1 MIRMSSNRINN
12 NNNSSNNNKTNENEN
27 GNETIKW
34 KNNNNVGYNVNKKRL
49 IYRQKTN
56 NKINKINNKNRN
68 KIVSANASHKVYTG
82 ANRKVYTGK
91 VRTLPLKK
99 IVEKKYLVPN
109 NTTANKV
116 YRQRMGKTKKWD
128 KIHVSSKVRKPINRN
143 RGVVTTKTRNVAQKL
158 FSTFPNNVS
167 QTNIRPNTTKK
178 LPNRLG
184 EFVNRDFNTLVNNT
198 NNIFTRGLKLIY
210 SKSVYTQIIKFLSNK
225 NTNSRKGIIAKQ
237 IEQIKNNYI
246 PLSDSMKSRD
256 FNKRTRGDTN
266 FEIDFLFLIW
276 LDLTHDGSTKRTFQ
290 EFLKSNFKN
299 IFIKRDITLPRGNT
313 PMINNILSLYTTDTG
328 IKQGTDGII
337 SKKGTVSWEKTI
349 KHNLDHIFGIN
360 EGISI
365 LSTQI
370 NVNSIKSNVTN
381 PLLVHIDS
389 ESKRGVITKLQ
400 ERSKLGDKRKIMK
413 FNNITN
419 LIDPGVYKSDSFK
432 SELSPFLT
440 QNSPKSRHYW
450 NFDETNFKIGNLWMK
465 PTLNDTYIINNGIR
479 EVNAGVSAAQANAAA
494 NTNIDTMLG
503 KFLGDFAQ
511 ILFLA
516 NLSQSKSGIALGT
529 NDAMMSAMYIFIFT
543 RCKIRNPPLLIID
556 TGENNSALF
565 YGFNNGNYINLS
577 KGVKNTSVHRLK
589 IIQRAPNTNMTTRN
603 NRFPSEAR
611 TRIVSRL
618 NTINENYNSQTQ
630 TNKKR
635 PRISTPASTSPSIQK
650 RNNNNKNRPTKKR
663 NVGVFGTLRQKLF
676 KF

>member
-12 NNNSSNNNKTNENEN
+12 NNSSNNNKTNTNENE
-27 GNETIKW
+27 NETIKRR
-34 KNNNNVGYNVNKKRL
+34 NNNNVGYNLNKNRL
-49 IYRQKTN
+49 IYRPKTIIKN
-56 NKINKINNKNRN
+56 NNKNRN
-68 KIVSANASHKVYTG
+68 KIVS

-99 IVEKKYLVPN
+99 IVEKKYLVPK

-116 YRQRMGKTKKWD
+116 YRQKMGKLAPRKYGE
-128 KIHVSSKVRKPINRN
+128 VSSKVRKPINRY
-143 RGVVTTKTRNVAQKL
+143 RGVVATNKKSIL
-158 FSTFPNNVS
+158 ETFPNNVS

-184 EFVNRDFNTLVNNT
+184 EFVNRDFNTLVNNA

-246 PLSDSMKSRD
+246 SLSDSMKSRD
-256 FNKRTRGDTN
+256 FNKRTQDDTN

-313 PMINNILSLYTTDTG
+313 PMINNILGLYTTDTG
-328 IKQGTDGII
+328 IKQGADGNI
-337 SKKGTVSWEKTI
+337 SKKGTASWEKTI
-349 KHNLDHIFGIN
+349 KHNLDRIFGIN

-370 NVNSIKSNVTN
+370 NVNSIKSNVKN

-419 LIDPGVYKSDSFK
+419 LIDPGVYKSDSFE

-450 NFDETNFKIGNLWMK
+450 NFDETNFKIGNLWIK
-465 PTLNDTYIINNGIR
+465 PTLNDTYILNNGNR
-479 EVNAGVSAAQANAAA
+479 EVNAGVSRAQANAAA
-494 NTNIDTMLG
+494 NTNINTMLG

-516 NLSQSKSGIALGT
+516 NLSQSKPGIALGT

-565 YGFNNGNYINLS
+565 YGFNDSNYINLS
-577 KGVKNTSVHRLK
+577 KGAINTSVHK
-589 IIQRAPNTNMTTRN
+589 IKTIQRAPNTNMTMRN
-603 NRFPSEAR
+603 NRFPSSSKR
-611 TRIVSRL
+611 TRTVSRL
-618 NTINENYNSQTQ
+618 TTINENFNSPSPL

-635 PRISTPASTSPSIQK
+635 KTNTPPPKKQSLWEK
-650 RNNNNKNRPTKKR
+650 TKKA
-663 NVGVFGTLRQKLF
+663 LF
-676 KF
+676 KKKK

>member
-1 MIRMSSNRINN
+1 MSMIRMSSNRINN
-12 NNNSSNNNKTNENEN
+12 NNSSNNNKTNTNENE
-27 GNETIKW
+27 NETIKRR
-34 KNNNNVGYNVNKKRL
+34 NNNNVGYNQITKFL
-49 IYRQKTN
+49 S
-56 NKINKINNKNRN
+56 NKNRN
-68 KIVSANASHKVYTG
+68 KIVSANG
-82 ANRKVYTGK
+82 KVYTGK

-99 IVEKKYLVPN
+99 IVEKKFLVPES
-109 NTTANKV
+109 TTANNV
-116 YRQRMGKTKKWD
+116 YRQKMGKTKKFERI
-128 KIHVSSKVRKPINRN
+128 KVSSKVRKPINRN
-143 RGVVTTKTRNVAQKL
+143 RGVVATNKKSIL
-158 FSTFPNNVS
+158 GTFPNKVS
-167 QTNIRPNTTKK
+167 QTNIRPNTIKK

-184 EFVNRDFNTLVNNT
+184 GFVNQDFNTLVNNA

-237 IEQIKNNYI
+237 IEQIQNNYI
-246 PLSDSMKSRD
+246 PLSNDMKTRD

-313 PMINNILSLYTTDTG
+313 PMINNILGLYTNDTG

-337 SKKGTVSWEKTI
+337 SKKGTGSWEKTI
-349 KHNLDHIFGIN
+349 KHNLDRIFEIN
-360 EGISI
+360 EGIII
-365 LSTQI
+365 LPTQI
-370 NVNSIKSNVTN
+370 NVNFIKSNVTN

-389 ESKRGVITKLQ
+389 ESDRGVITKLQ

-419 LIDPGVYKSDSFK
+419 LIDPGVYKSNSFK

-465 PTLNDTYIINNGIR
+465 PTLNDTYIINNGNR
-479 EVNAGVSAAQANAAA
+479 EVNAGVSRAQASAAA
-494 NTNIDTMLG
+494 NTNINTMLG
-503 KFLGDFAQ
+503 KFLGDFVQ

-577 KGVKNTSVHRLK
+577 KGVKNTSVHK
-589 IIQRAPNTNMTTRN
+589 IKTIQRAPNTNMTMRN
-603 NRFPSEAR
+603 DRFPSSSKR
-611 TRIVSRL
+611 TRTVSRL
-618 NTINENYNSQTQ
+618 TTINENFNSPSPQ

-635 PRISTPASTSPSIQK
+635 KTNTPPSPPKKQTLWEK
-650 RNNNNKNRPTKKR
+650 TKKA
-663 NVGVFGTLRQKLF
+663 LF
-676 KF
+676 KKKK

>member
-1 MIRMSSNRINN
+1 MSMIRMSSNRINN
-12 NNNSSNNNKTNENEN
+12 NNSSNNNKTNTNENE
-27 GNETIKW
+27 NETIKRR
-34 KNNNNVGYNVNKKRL
+34 NNNNVGYNLNKNRF
-49 IYRQKTN
+49 IYRPKTIIKN
-56 NKINKINNKNRN
+56 NNKNRN
-68 KIVSANASHKVYTG
+68 KIVS

-116 YRQRMGKTKKWD
+116 YRQRMGKTKKWG
-128 KIHVSSKVRKPINRN
+128 KIHASSKVRKPINRN
-143 RGVVTTKTRNVAQKL
+143 RGVVATNKKSIL
-158 FSTFPNNVS
+158 ETFPNNVS

-184 EFVNRDFNTLVNNT
+184 EFVNRDFNTLVNNA

-246 PLSDSMKSRD
+246 SLSDSMKSRD
-256 FNKRTRGDTN
+256 FNKYTQDDTN

-313 PMINNILSLYTTDTG
+313 PMINNILGLYTTDTG
-328 IKQGTDGII
+328 IKQGTDGNI
-337 SKKGTVSWEKTI
+337 SKKGTASWEKTI
-349 KHNLDHIFGIN
+349 KHNLDRIFGIN

-370 NVNSIKSNVTN
+370 NVNSIKSNVKN

-419 LIDPGVYKSDSFK
+419 LIDPGVYKSDSFE

-450 NFDETNFKIGNLWMK
+450 NFDETNFKIGNLWIK
-465 PTLNDTYIINNGIR
+465 PTLNDTYILNNGNR
-479 EVNAGVSAAQANAAA
+479 EVNAGVSRAQANAAA
-494 NTNIDTMLG
+494 NTNINTMLG

-516 NLSQSKSGIALGT
+516 NLSQSKPGIALGT

-577 KGVKNTSVHRLK
+577 KGAINTSVHK
-589 IIQRAPNTNMTTRN
+589 IKTIQRAPNTNMTMRN
-603 NRFPSEAR
+603 NRFPSSFKR
-611 TRIVSRL
+611 TRTVSRL
-618 NTINENYNSQTQ
+618 TTINENFNSPSPQ

-635 PRISTPASTSPSIQK
+635 KTNTPPPKKQSLWEK
-650 RNNNNKNRPTKKR
+650 TKKA
-663 NVGVFGTLRQKLF
+663 LF
-676 KF
+676 KKKK

>member
-12 NNNSSNNNKTNENEN
+12 NNSSNNNKTNTNENE
-27 GNETIKW
+27 NETIKRR
-34 KNNNNVGYNVNKKRL
+34 NNNNVGYNQITKFL
-49 IYRQKTN
+49 S
-56 NKINKINNKNRN
+56 NKNRN
-68 KIVSANASHKVYTG
+68 KIVSANG
-82 ANRKVYTGK
+82 KVYTGK

-99 IVEKKYLVPN
+99 IVEKKFLVPES
-109 NTTANKV
+109 TTANNV
-116 YRQRMGKTKKWD
+116 YRQKMGKTKKFERI
-128 KIHVSSKVRKPINRN
+128 KVSSKVRKPINRN
-143 RGVVTTKTRNVAQKL
+143 RGVVATNKKSIL
-158 FSTFPNNVS
+158 GTFPNKVS
-167 QTNIRPNTTKK
+167 QTNIRPNTIKK

-184 EFVNRDFNTLVNNT
+184 GFVNQDFNTLVNNA

-237 IEQIKNNYI
+237 IEQIQNNYI
-246 PLSDSMKSRD
+246 PLSNDMKTRD

-276 LDLTHDGSTKRTFQ
+276 LDLTHDGSTNRTFQ
-290 EFLKSNFKN
+290 EFLKSSFKK

-313 PMINNILSLYTTDTG
+313 PMINNILGLYTNDTG

-337 SKKGTVSWEKTI
+337 SKKGTGSWEKTI
-349 KHNLDHIFGIN
+349 KHNLDRIFEIN
-360 EGISI
+360 EGIII
-365 LSTQI
+365 LPTQI
-370 NVNSIKSNVTN
+370 NVNFIKSNVTN

-389 ESKRGVITKLQ
+389 ESDRGVITKLQ

-419 LIDPGVYKSDSFK
+419 LIDPGVYKSNSFK

-465 PTLNDTYIINNGIR
+465 PTLNDTYIINNGNR
-479 EVNAGVSAAQANAAA
+479 EVNAGVSRAQASAAA
-494 NTNIDTMLG
+494 NTNINTMLG
-503 KFLGDFAQ
+503 KFLGDFVQ

-577 KGVKNTSVHRLK
+577 KGVKNTSVHK
-589 IIQRAPNTNMTTRN
+589 IKTIQRAPNTNMTMRN
-603 NRFPSEAR
+603 DRFPSSSKR
-611 TRIVSRL
+611 TRTVSRL
-618 NTINENYNSQTQ
+618 TTINENFNSPSPQ

-635 PRISTPASTSPSIQK
+635 KTNTPPSPPKKQTLWEK
-650 RNNNNKNRPTKKR
+650 TKKA
-663 NVGVFGTLRQKLF
+663 LF
-676 KF
+676 KKKK

>member
-12 NNNSSNNNKTNENEN
+12 NNNSMNNNKTNTNENE
-27 GNETIKW
+27 NETIKRN
-34 KNNNNVGYNVNKKRL
+34 NNNNVGYNLNKNRF
-49 IYRQKTN
+49 IYRPKTN
-56 NKINKINNKNRN
+56 IKNNKINNKNRN

-99 IVEKKYLVPN
+99 IGKNWHPLEKNFSVPK
-109 NTTANKV
+109 NTTANIE
-116 YRQRMGKTKKWD
+116 YRKKIGKLKKRESGP
-128 KIHVSSKVRKPINRN
+128 VSSKVRKPINRN
-143 RGVVTTKTRNVAQKL
+143 RGVVTNKARNVAQKL
-158 FSTFPNNVS
+158 LSTFPNNVS
-167 QTNIRPNTTKK
+167 QTNIRPNTIKK

-184 EFVNRDFNTLVNNT
+184 EFINQDFNTLVNNA

-210 SKSVYTQIIKFLSNK
+210 SKSVYTQITRFLSNK
-225 NTNSRKGIIAKQ
+225 NTNSRKEIIAKQ
-237 IEQIKNNYI
+237 IDQIKNNYV
-246 PLSDSMKSRD
+246 PLSNDMKTRD
-256 FNKRTRGDTN
+256 FNKRTQGDTN

-290 EFLKSNFKN
+290 QFLESSFKK
-299 IFIKRDITLPRGNT
+299 IFIKGDITLPRGNT
-313 PMINNILSLYTTDTG
+313 PMINNILSLYNKKSG
-328 IKQGTDGII
+328 IKQGSNGII
-337 SKKGTVSWEKTI
+337 YKDGTGNWEKLI

-370 NVNSIKSNVTN
+370 NVSSIKSNVTN
-381 PLLVHIDS
+381 PLLVHIDA

-400 ERSKLGDKRKIMK
+400 ERSKLGGKRKIMK

-419 LIDPGVYKSDSFK
+419 LIDPGVYKSSSFE

-450 NFDETNFKIGNLWMK
+450 NFDETNFKIGNLWIK
-465 PTLNDTYIINNGIR
+465 PTLNDTYILNKGNR
-479 EVNAGVSAAQANAAA
+479 EINAGVSAAQASTAA
-494 NTNIDTMLG
+494 NTTNIDTILG

-511 ILFLA
+511 ILYLA
-516 NLSQSKSGIALGT
+516 NLSHSRQGIALGT
-529 NDAMMSAMYIFIFT
+529 NDAMMSAMYIFIFK

-577 KGVKNTSVHRLK
+577 KGVKNTSVHKLQE
-589 IIQRAPNTNMTTRN
+589 IQRAPNTNMTMRN
-603 NRFPSEAR
+603 NRFPSSSKRNR
-611 TRIVSRL
+611 TVSRL
-618 NTINENYNSQTQ
+618 NTINESFNSPSPQ

-635 PRISTPASTSPSIQK
+635 KTNTPPSPPKK
-650 RNNNNKNRPTKKR
+650 RTLWEKTKKA
-663 NVGVFGTLRQKLF
+663 LF
-676 KF
+676 KKKK

>member
-12 NNNSSNNNKTNENEN
+12 NNSSNNNKTNTNENE
-27 GNETIKW
+27 NETIKRN
-34 KNNNNVGYNVNKKRL
+34 NNNNVGYNLNKNRF
-49 IYRQKTN
+49 IYRPKTIIKN
-56 NKINKINNKNRN
+56 NKINNKNRN

-99 IVEKKYLVPN
+99 IVEKNYLVPK

-116 YRQRMGKTKKWD
+116 YRQKIGKLAPRKYGE
-128 KIHVSSKVRKPINRN
+128 VSSKVRKPINRN
-143 RGVVTTKTRNVAQKL
+143 RGVVTNKARNVAQKL
-158 FSTFPNNVS
+158 LSTFPNNVS

-246 PLSDSMKSRD
+246 TLSDSMKSRD
-256 FNKRTRGDTN
+256 FNKYTRGDTN

-465 PTLNDTYIINNGIR
+465 PTLNDTYIINNGNR

-516 NLSQSKSGIALGT
+516 NLSQSKPGIALGT

-577 KGVKNTSVHRLK
+577 KGVKNTSVHK
-589 IIQRAPNTNMTTRN
+589 IKTIQRAPGTNMTMRN
-603 NRFPSEAR
+603 NRFPSSSKR
-611 TRIVSRL
+611 TRTVSRL
-618 NTINENYNSQTQ
+618 TTINESFNSPSPL

-635 PRISTPASTSPSIQK
+635 KTNTPPPPPKK
-650 RNNNNKNRPTKKR
+650 RTLWEKTKKA
-663 NVGVFGTLRQKLF
+663 LF
-676 KF
+676 KKKK

>member
-1 MIRMSSNRINN
+1 MSMIRMSSNRINN
-12 NNNSSNNNKTNENEN
+12 NNSSNNNKTNTNENE
-27 GNETIKW
+27 NETIKRR
-34 KNNNNVGYNVNKKRL
+34 NNNNVGYNLNKNRF
-49 IYRQKTN
+49 IYRPKTN
-56 NKINKINNKNRN
+56 IKNNKINNKNRN

-99 IVEKKYLVPN
+99 IVETKFKVPKS
-109 NTTANKV
+109 TTANNV
-116 YRQRMGKTKKWD
+116 YRHKIGKLANRRYGP
-128 KIHVSSKVRKPINRN
+128 VSSKVRKPINRN
-143 RGVVTTKTRNVAQKL
+143 RGVVTNKARNVAQKL
-158 FSTFPNNVS
+158 LSTFPNNVS
-167 QTNIRPNTTKK
+167 QTNIRPNTIKK

-184 EFVNRDFNTLVNNT
+184 EFINQDFNTLVNNA

-210 SKSVYTQIIKFLSNK
+210 SKSVYTQITRFLSNK
-225 NTNSRKGIIAKQ
+225 NTTSRKEIIAKQ
-237 IEQIKNNYI
+237 IDQIKNNYV
-246 PLSDSMKSRD
+246 PLSNDMKTRD

-276 LDLTHDGSTKRTFQ
+276 LDLTHDGSTKRSFQ
-290 EFLKSNFKN
+290 DFLKSNFKN
-299 IFIKRDITLPRGNT
+299 IFIKSDIALPRGNT
-313 PMINNILSLYTTDTG
+313 PMINNILGLYTTDTG
-328 IKQGTDGII
+328 IKQGTDGNI
-337 SKKGTVSWEKTI
+337 SKKGTGSWEKLI

-360 EGISI
+360 EGVSI

-370 NVNSIKSNVTN
+370 NVNSIKSNVTD
-381 PLLVHIDS
+381 PLLVHIDA

-419 LIDPGVYKSDSFK
+419 LIDPGVYKSSSFE

-450 NFDETNFKIGNLWMK
+450 NFDETNFKIGNLWIK
-465 PTLNDTYIINNGIR
+465 PTLNGTYILNKGNR
-479 EVNAGVSAAQANAAA
+479 EINAGVSAAQAKAVA
-494 NTNIDTMLG
+494 NTNINTILG

-529 NDAMMSAMYIFIFT
+529 NDAMMSAMYIFIFK

-577 KGVKNTSVHRLK
+577 KGVKNTSVHKLQE
-589 IIQRAPNTNMTTRN
+589 IQRAPNTNMTMRN
-603 NRFPSEAR
+603 NRFPSSSKR
-611 TRIVSRL
+611 TRTVSRL
-618 NTINENYNSQTQ
+618 TTINENFNSPSPQ

-635 PRISTPASTSPSIQK
+635 KTNTPPSPPKKQTLWEK
-650 RNNNNKNRPTKKR
+650 TKKA
-663 NVGVFGTLRQKLF
+663 LF
-676 KF
+676 KKRK

>member
-1 MIRMSSNRINN
+1 MSMIRMSSNRINN
-12 NNNSSNNNKTNENEN
+12 NNSSNNNKTNTNENE
-27 GNETIKW
+27 NETIKRR
-34 KNNNNVGYNVNKKRL
+34 NNNNVGYNLNKNRL
-49 IYRQKTN
+49 IYRPKTII
-56 NKINKINNKNRN
+56 KNNKNRN
-68 KIVSANASHKVYTG
+68 KIVS

-116 YRQRMGKTKKWD
+116 YRQRMGKTKKWG
-128 KIHVSSKVRKPINRN
+128 KIHASSKVRKPINRY
-143 RGVVTTKTRNVAQKL
+143 RGVVATNKKSIL
-158 FSTFPNNVS
+158 ETFPNNVS

-184 EFVNRDFNTLVNNT
+184 EFVNRDFNTLVNNA

-246 PLSDSMKSRD
+246 SLSDSMKSRD
-256 FNKRTRGDTN
+256 FNKRTQDDTN

-313 PMINNILSLYTTDTG
+313 PMINNILGLYTTDTG
-328 IKQGTDGII
+328 IKQGTDGNI
-337 SKKGTVSWEKTI
+337 SKKGTASWEKTI
-349 KHNLDHIFGIN
+349 KHNLDRIFGIN

-370 NVNSIKSNVTN
+370 NVNSIKSNVKN

-419 LIDPGVYKSDSFK
+419 LIDPGVYKSDSFE

-450 NFDETNFKIGNLWMK
+450 NFDETNFKIGNLWIK
-465 PTLNDTYIINNGIR
+465 PTLNDTYILNNGNR
-479 EVNAGVSAAQANAAA
+479 EVNAGVSRAQANAAA
-494 NTNIDTMLG
+494 NTNINTMLG

-516 NLSQSKSGIALGT
+516 NLSQSKPGIALGT

-565 YGFNNGNYINLS
+565 YGFNDSNYINLS
-577 KGVKNTSVHRLK
+577 KGAINTSVHK
-589 IIQRAPNTNMTTRN
+589 IKTIQRAPNTNMTMRN
-603 NRFPSEAR
+603 NRFPSSSKR
-611 TRIVSRL
+611 TRTVSRL
-618 NTINENYNSQTQ
+618 TTINENFNSPSPL

-635 PRISTPASTSPSIQK
+635 KTNTPPPKKQSLWEK
-650 RNNNNKNRPTKKR
+650 TKKA
-663 NVGVFGTLRQKLF
+663 LF
-676 KF
+676 KKKK

>member
-12 NNNSSNNNKTNENEN
+12 NNSSNNNKTNTNENE
-27 GNETIKW
+27 NETIKRN
-34 KNNNNVGYNVNKKRL
+34 NNNNVGYNLNKNRF
-49 IYRQKTN
+49 IYRPKTIIKN
-56 NKINKINNKNRN
+56 NKINNKNRN

-99 IVEKKYLVPN
+99 IVEKNYLVPK

-116 YRQRMGKTKKWD
+116 YRQKIGKLAPRKYGE
-128 KIHVSSKVRKPINRN
+128 VSSKVRKPINRN
-143 RGVVTTKTRNVAQKL
+143 RGVVTNKARNVAQKL
-158 FSTFPNNVS
+158 LSTFPNNVS

-246 PLSDSMKSRD
+246 TLSDSMKSRD
-256 FNKRTRGDTN
+256 FNKYTRGDTN

-465 PTLNDTYIINNGIR
+465 PTLNDTYIINNGNR

-577 KGVKNTSVHRLK
+577 KGVKNTSVHK
-589 IIQRAPNTNMTTRN
+589 IKTIQRAPGTNMTMRN
-603 NRFPSEAR
+603 NRFPSSSKR
-611 TRIVSRL
+611 TRTVSRL
-618 NTINENYNSQTQ
+618 TTINESFNSPSPL

-635 PRISTPASTSPSIQK
+635 KTNTPPPPPKK
-650 RNNNNKNRPTKKR
+650 RTLWEKTKKA
-663 NVGVFGTLRQKLF
+663 LF
-676 KF
+676 KKKK

>member
-1 MIRMSSNRINN
+1 MSMIRMSSNRINN
-12 NNNSSNNNKTNENEN
+12 NNSSNNNKTNTNENE
-27 GNETIKW
+27 NETIKRR
-34 KNNNNVGYNVNKKRL
+34 NNNNVGYNLNKNRL
-49 IYRQKTN
+49 IYIPKTII
-56 NKINKINNKNRN
+56 KNNKNRN
-68 KIVSANASHKVYTG
+68 KIVSANG
-82 ANRKVYTGK
+82 KVYTGK

-99 IVEKKYLVPN
+99 IVEKKYLVPK

-116 YRQRMGKTKKWD
+116 YRQKMGKLAPRKYGE
-128 KIHVSSKVRKPINRN
+128 VSSKVRKPINRN
-143 RGVVTTKTRNVAQKL
+143 RGVVATNKKSIL
-158 FSTFPNNVS
+158 ETFPNNVS

-184 EFVNRDFNTLVNNT
+184 EFVNRDFNTLVNNA

-246 PLSDSMKSRD
+246 SLSDSMKSRD
-256 FNKRTRGDTN
+256 FNKYTQDDTN

-313 PMINNILSLYTTDTG
+313 PMINNILGLYTTDTG
-328 IKQGTDGII
+328 IKQGTDGNI
-337 SKKGTVSWEKTI
+337 SKKGTASWEKTI
-349 KHNLDHIFGIN
+349 KHNLDRIFGIN

-370 NVNSIKSNVTN
+370 NVNSIKSNVKN

-419 LIDPGVYKSDSFK
+419 LIDPGVYKSNSFE

-450 NFDETNFKIGNLWMK
+450 NFDETNFKIGNLWIK
-465 PTLNDTYIINNGIR
+465 PTLNDTYILNNGNR
-479 EVNAGVSAAQANAAA
+479 EVNAGVSRAQANAAA
-494 NTNIDTMLG
+494 NTNINTMLG

-516 NLSQSKSGIALGT
+516 NLSQSKPGIALGT

-577 KGVKNTSVHRLK
+577 KGAINTSVHK
-589 IIQRAPNTNMTTRN
+589 IKTIQRAPNTNMTMRN
-603 NRFPSEAR
+603 NRFPSSSKR
-611 TRIVSRL
+611 TRTVSRL
-618 NTINENYNSQTQ
+618 TTINENFNSPSPL

-635 PRISTPASTSPSIQK
+635 KTNTPPSPPKKQTLWEK
-650 RNNNNKNRPTKKR
+650 TKKA
-663 NVGVFGTLRQKLF
+663 LF
-676 KF
+676 KKKK

>member
-1 MIRMSSNRINN
+1 MSMIRMSSNRINN
-12 NNNSSNNNKTNENEN
+12 NNSSNNNKTNTNENE
-27 GNETIKW
+27 NETIKRR
-34 KNNNNVGYNVNKKRL
+34 NNNNVGYNLNKNRF
-49 IYRQKTN
+49 IYRPKTIIKN
-56 NKINKINNKNRN
+56 NNKNRN
-68 KIVSANASHKVYTG
+68 KIVS

-116 YRQRMGKTKKWD
+116 YRQRMGKTKKWG
-128 KIHVSSKVRKPINRN
+128 KIHASSKVRKPINRN
-143 RGVVTTKTRNVAQKL
+143 RGVVATNKKSIL
-158 FSTFPNNVS
+158 ETFPNNVS

-184 EFVNRDFNTLVNNT
+184 EFVNRDFNTLVNNA

-225 NTNSRKGIIAKQ
+225 NTNSRKEIIAKQ

-313 PMINNILSLYTTDTG
+313 PMINNILGLYTTDTG
-328 IKQGTDGII
+328 IKQGTDGNI
-337 SKKGTVSWEKTI
+337 SKKGTASWEKTI
-349 KHNLDHIFGIN
+349 KHNLDRIFGIN

-370 NVNSIKSNVTN
+370 NVNSIKSNVKN

-419 LIDPGVYKSDSFK
+419 LIDPGVYKSDSFE

-450 NFDETNFKIGNLWMK
+450 NFDETNFKIGNLWIK
-465 PTLNDTYIINNGIR
+465 PTLNDTYILNNGNR
-479 EVNAGVSAAQANAAA
+479 EVNAGVSRAQANAAA
-494 NTNIDTMLG
+494 NTNINTMLG

-516 NLSQSKSGIALGT
+516 NLSQSKPGIALGT

-556 TGENNSALF
+556 TGENNNALF
-565 YGFNNGNYINLS
+565 YGFNDGNYINLS
-577 KGVKNTSVHRLK
+577 KGVKNTSVHRLQE
-589 IIQRAPNTNMTTRN
+589 IQRAPNTNMTIHN
-603 NRFPSEAR
+603 IRFPSPSKR
-611 TRIVSRL
+611 TRTVSKL
-618 NTINENYNSQTQ
+618 TTINESFNSPSPQSI
-630 TNKKR
+630 KKR
-635 PRISTPASTSPSIQK
+635 KTNTTPSPPKK
-650 RNNNNKNRPTKKR
+650 RTLWEKTKKA
-663 NVGVFGTLRQKLF
+663 LF
-676 KF
+676 KKKK

>member
-12 NNNSSNNNKTNENEN
+12 NNSSNNNKTNTNENE
-27 GNETIKW
+27 NETIKRR
-34 KNNNNVGYNVNKKRL
+34 NNNNVGYNLNKKRL
-49 IYRQKTN
+49 IYRPKTN
-56 NKINKINNKNRN
+56 IKINKINNKNRN
-68 KIVSANASHKVYTG
+68 KIVSANG
-82 ANRKVYTGK
+82 KVYTGK

-99 IVEKKYLVPN
+99 IVEKKFLVPES
-109 NTTANKV
+109 TTANNV
-116 YRQRMGKTKKWD
+116 YRQKMGKTKKWQR
-128 KIHVSSKVRKPINRN
+128 IHVSSKVRKPINRN
-143 RGVVTTKTRNVAQKL
+143 RGVVATNKKSILA
-158 FSTFPNNVS
+158 TFPNKVS
-167 QTNIRPNTTKK
+167 QTNIRPNTIKK

-184 EFVNRDFNTLVNNT
+184 GFVNQDFNTLVNNA

-256 FNKRTRGDTN
+256 FNKYTRGDTN

-299 IFIKRDITLPRGNT
+299 IFIKRDITLPRRNT
-313 PMINNILSLYTTDTG
+313 PMINNILGLYTTDTG

-337 SKKGTVSWEKTI
+337 SKQGTGSWEKTI
-349 KHNLDHIFGIN
+349 KHNLDRIFEIN

-389 ESKRGVITKLQ
+389 ESDRGVITKLQ

-465 PTLNDTYIINNGIR
+465 PTLNDTYIINNGNR
-479 EVNAGVSAAQANAAA
+479 EVNAGVSRAQANAAA
-494 NTNIDTMLG
+494 NTNINTMLG

-516 NLSQSKSGIALGT
+516 NLSQSKPGVALGT

-565 YGFNNGNYINLS
+565 YGFNNSNYINLS
-577 KGVKNTSVHRLK
+577 KGVKNTSVHK
-589 IIQRAPNTNMTTRN
+589 IKTIQRAPNTNMTMRN
-603 NRFPSEAR
+603 NRFPSSSKR
-611 TRIVSRL
+611 TRTVSKL
-618 NTINENYNSQTQ
+618 TTINENFNSPSPQTI
-630 TNKKR
+630 KKR
-635 PRISTPASTSPSIQK
+635 KTNTPPSPPKK
-650 RNNNNKNRPTKKR
+650 RTLWEKTKKA
-663 NVGVFGTLRQKLF
+663 LF
-676 KF
+676 KKKK

>member
-12 NNNSSNNNKTNENEN
+12 NNSSNNNKTNTNENE
-27 GNETIKW
+27 NETIKR
-34 KNNNNVGYNVNKKRL
+34 NNNNVGYNLNKNRF
-49 IYRQKTN
+49 IYRPKTIIKN
-56 NKINKINNKNRN
+56 NKINNKNRN
-68 KIVSANASHKVYTG
+68 KIVSAN

-99 IVEKKYLVPN
+99 IGKNWHPLEKNFSVPK
-109 NTTANKV
+109 NTTANIE
-116 YRQRMGKTKKWD
+116 YRKKIGKLEKRKSGP
-128 KIHVSSKVRKPINRN
+128 VSSKVRKPINRN
-143 RGVVTTKTRNVAQKL
+143 RGVVTTKARNVAQKL
-158 FSTFPNNVS
+158 LSTFPNNVS
-167 QTNIRPNTTKK
+167 QTNIRPNTTKN
-178 LPNRLG
+178 LPNTKG
-184 EFVNRDFNTLVNNT
+184 EFLNRDFNTLVNNA

-237 IEQIKNNYI
+237 IEQIQNNYI

-276 LDLTHDGSTKRTFQ
+276 LDLTHDGSTNRTFQ
-290 EFLKSNFKN
+290 EFLKSNFKK
-299 IFIKRDITLPRGNT
+299 IFIKRNIILPRGNT
-313 PMINNILSLYTTDTG
+313 PMINNILGLYETNTG

-349 KHNLDHIFGIN
+349 KHNLDHIFGIK

-365 LSTQI
+365 LPTQI

-389 ESKRGVITKLQ
+389 ESDRGVITKLQ

-419 LIDPGVYKSDSFK
+419 LIDPGVYKSNSFE

-465 PTLNDTYIINNGIR
+465 PTLNDTYIINNGNR
-479 EVNAGVSAAQANAAA
+479 ELKAGVSRAQASAAA

-529 NDAMMSAMYIFIFT
+529 NDAMMSAMYIFIFK
-543 RCKIRNPPLLIID
+543 RCIIRNPPLLIID

-565 YGFNNGNYINLS
+565 YGFNDSNYINLS
-577 KGVKNTSVHRLK
+577 KGVKNTSVHK
-589 IIQRAPNTNMTTRN
+589 IKTIQRAPNTNMTMRN
-603 NRFPSEAR
+603 DRFPSSSKR
-611 TRIVSRL
+611 TRTVSRL
-618 NTINENYNSQTQ
+618 TTINENFNSPSPQ

-635 PRISTPASTSPSIQK
+635 KTNTPPSPPKKQTLWEK
-650 RNNNNKNRPTKKR
+650 TKKA
-663 NVGVFGTLRQKLF
+663 LF
-676 KF
+676 KKKK

>member
-12 NNNSSNNNKTNENEN
+12 NNSMNNNKTNTNENE
-27 GNETIKW
+27 NETIKR
-34 KNNNNVGYNVNKKRL
+34 NNNNVGYNLNKNRF
-49 IYRQKTN
+49 IYRPKTIIKN
-56 NKINKINNKNRN
+56 NKINNKNRN
-68 KIVSANASHKVYTG
+68 KIVSTNGKVYTG
-82 ANRKVYTGK
+82 N

-99 IVEKKYLVPN
+99 IVEKKYLVPK

-143 RGVVTTKTRNVAQKL
+143 RGVVATNKKSILA
-158 FSTFPNNVS
+158 TFPNNVS

-178 LPNRLG
+178 LPNTRG
-184 EFVNRDFNTLVNNT
+184 EFLNRDFNTLVKNT
-198 NNIFTRGLKLIY
+198 NNIFTRGLKLVY
-210 SKSVYTQIIKFLSNK
+210 SKSVYTQIRKFLSIK
-225 NTNSRKGIIAKQ
+225 NTNSRKEIIT
-237 IEQIKNNYI
+237 EQIKQIQNNYI
-246 PLSDSMKSRD
+246 KISDTMKSRD

-276 LDLTHDGSTKRTFQ
+276 LDLTHDGSTNRTFQ

-299 IFIKRDITLPRGNT
+299 IFIKSYITLPRGNT
-313 PMINNILSLYTTDTG
+313 PMINNILNLYTTDTG
-328 IKQGTDGII
+328 IKQDSNGII
-337 SKKGTVSWEKTI
+337 SKEGTGSWEKTI

-365 LSTQI
+365 LPTQM

-400 ERSKLGDKRKIMK
+400 ERSKVGNKRKIMK

-419 LIDPGVYKSDSFK
+419 LIDPGVYKSNSFE

-450 NFDETNFKIGNLWMK
+450 NFDETNFKIGNLWIK
-465 PTLNDTYIINNGIR
+465 PTLNDTYILNNGNR
-479 EVNAGVSAAQANAAA
+479 VVNAGVSAAQASTAA
-494 NTNIDTMLG
+494 NTTNIDTILG

-511 ILFLA
+511 ILYLA

-543 RCKIRNPPLLIID
+543 RCKIKYPPLLIID
-556 TGENNSALF
+556 TGENNNALF

-589 IIQRAPNTNMTTRN
+589 TVQRAPNTNMTTRN

-611 TRIVSRL
+611 TRIASRL
-618 NTINENYNSQTQ
+618 NTINENYISPSPL

-635 PRISTPASTSPSIQK
+635 PRISTPTSTSPSVQK
-650 RNNNNKNRPTKKR
+650 RNNNNNNNNNKNRPTKKR
-663 NVGVFGTLRQKLF
+663 NVGVFRTLRQKLF

>member
-1 MIRMSSNRINN
+1 MSMIRMSSNRINN
-12 NNNSSNNNKTNENEN
+12 NNSSNNNKTNTNENE
-27 GNETIKW
+27 NETIKRR
-34 KNNNNVGYNVNKKRL
+34 NNNNVGYNQITKFL
-49 IYRQKTN
+49 S
-56 NKINKINNKNRN
+56 NKNRN
-68 KIVSANASHKVYTG
+68 KIVSANG
-82 ANRKVYTGK
+82 KVYTGK

-99 IVEKKYLVPN
+99 IVEKKFLVPES
-109 NTTANKV
+109 TTANNV
-116 YRQRMGKTKKWD
+116 YRQKMGKTKKFERI
-128 KIHVSSKVRKPINRN
+128 KVSSKVRKPINRN
-143 RGVVTTKTRNVAQKL
+143 RGVVATNKKSIL
-158 FSTFPNNVS
+158 GTFPNKVS
-167 QTNIRPNTTKK
+167 QTNIRPNTIKK

-184 EFVNRDFNTLVNNT
+184 GFVNQDFNTLVNNA

-237 IEQIKNNYI
+237 IEQIQNNYI
-246 PLSDSMKSRD
+246 PLSNDMKTRD

-313 PMINNILSLYTTDTG
+313 PMINNILGLYTNDTG

-337 SKKGTVSWEKTI
+337 SKKGTGSWEKTI
-349 KHNLDHIFGIN
+349 KHNLDRIFEIN
-360 EGISI
+360 EGIII
-365 LSTQI
+365 LPTQI
-370 NVNSIKSNVTN
+370 NVNFIKSNVTN

-389 ESKRGVITKLQ
+389 ESDRGVITKLQ

-419 LIDPGVYKSDSFK
+419 LIDPGVYKSNSFK

-465 PTLNDTYIINNGIR
+465 PTLNDTYIINNGNR
-479 EVNAGVSAAQANAAA
+479 ELKAGVSRAQASAAA

-577 KGVKNTSVHRLK
+577 KGVKNTSVHK
-589 IIQRAPNTNMTTRN
+589 IKTIQRAPNTNMTMRN
-603 NRFPSEAR
+603 DRFPSSSKR
-611 TRIVSRL
+611 TRTVSRL
-618 NTINENYNSQTQ
+618 TTINENFNSPSPQ

-635 PRISTPASTSPSIQK
+635 KTNTPPSPPKKQTLWEK
-650 RNNNNKNRPTKKR
+650 TKKA
-663 NVGVFGTLRQKLF
+663 LF
-676 KF
+676 KKKK